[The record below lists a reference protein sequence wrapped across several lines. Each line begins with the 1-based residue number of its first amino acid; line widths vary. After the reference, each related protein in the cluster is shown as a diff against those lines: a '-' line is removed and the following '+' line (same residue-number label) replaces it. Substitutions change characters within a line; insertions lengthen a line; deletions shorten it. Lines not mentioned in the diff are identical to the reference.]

1 MRYEGPIYRPPS
13 EADSLLIQATVG
25 CPHNKCTFC
34 MVYKQG
40 PPYRVRPVAEI
51 CEDIRQA
58 RAELG
63 DRFRS
68 LFLPAG
74 NTLAMP
80 TGDLAEVC
88 RYAREQLPSLER
100 ITLYGSSRYALE
112 KGSADL
118 VRLRAAGL
126 SRVHVGLESGDDE
139 VLRRVKK
146 GSTAAEQAEAGR
158 LLTASGLE
166 LSEYVVLGLGGTERT
181 EAHARGTAE
190 VLNAVSPH
198 FIRLRT
204 LVPKVN
210 TLLLHQIRKGR
221 FQLLGPHGVL
231 RETRRLIERLEC
243 TSRLASDHYTNYMD
257 LEGRLPED
265 RDRLLGQ
272 VDRALALDEDR
283 FRPLFVGTS

>member
-13 EADSLLIQATVG
+13 EADSLLVQATVG

-40 PPYRVRPVAEI
+40 PPYRVRPVPEI

-58 RAELG
+58 REDLG
-63 DRFRS
+63 DRFRT

-80 TGDLAEVC
+80 TDDLAQVC
-88 RYAREQLPSLER
+88 RYAREQLSSLER
-100 ITLYGSSRYALE
+100 ITVYGSSQYALR
-112 KGSADL
+112 KRRADL
-118 VRLRAAGL
+118 ERLRAAGL

-146 GSTAAEQAEAGR
+146 GSTAAEQVEAGR
-158 LLTASGLE
+158 MVIAAGLE

-221 FQLLGPHGVL
+221 FQLLGPHSVL
-231 RETRRLIERLEC
+231 QETRRLLERLDC
-243 TSRLASDHYTNYMD
+243 TSRLTSDHYTNYVD

-272 VDRALALDEDR
+272 VDQALEMDEDR